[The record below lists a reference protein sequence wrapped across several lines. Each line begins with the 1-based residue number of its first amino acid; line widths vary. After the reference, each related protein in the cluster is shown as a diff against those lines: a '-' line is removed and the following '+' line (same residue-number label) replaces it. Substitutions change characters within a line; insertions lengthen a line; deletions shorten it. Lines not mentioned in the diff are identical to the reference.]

1 MNVFDPVDLSD
12 PVESDL
18 DVLDPVEL
26 SDPGESDLDELD
38 RGALDQV

>member
-1 MNVFDPVDLSD
+1 MAVLDAVDLSD

-18 DVLDPVEL
+18 DVLDSVES

-38 RGALDQV
+38 HGDLDQV